1 MGFLSSLFGSS
12 KSQPQ
17 VTQVQQTQKLPEEI
31 APKVKE
37 VADEAKRL
45 YDERV
50 AEGYVPYEGSTIA
63 PFTQQELDAQAGIE
77 GLVGLSAP
85 LQQEA
90 LGITRQQGEQFTGD
104 TAQQYMNPYQQA
116 VIDVEKRKAQEDFE
130 TRILPQFEKQAVS
143 AGGMSGLG
151 SRAGVQAALLGEAQ
165 GQRLGDIQSKGLQ
178 QAFLQGRQEFNAQK
192 LRERGQAQDLAKA
205 GPAMFASGL
214 AEQGAL
220 TGVGEQRRGLA
231 QEALDEAYFRFLE
244 ERGEPQAALAEYSN
258 TIYANPLNTIPSINK
273 QTTAPGAQGPSTG
286 SQLLGLG
293 LQAASMYYGGG
304 FGGMGGGV
312 TRAEGGRLND
322 GLSGVVYRQK
332 PGQVGDPFEGLE
344 GMALSYAREM
354 AQRRQRSEPRFEDQY
369 GETTSD
375 MASNVVTRQDVINRA
390 EKQAAIKRKMQE
402 TNDPTILRQLMT
414 QNQELKSSSIVPAP
428 TPAPQSSKGLTA
440 VAEDISRGVV
450 SPNLQGQGLM
460 VSEEI
465 DPANPTGLA
474 RATRT
479 PPPPPSNEKPYD
491 VGTDILKRLAGMD
504 DRVASEVAAATAE
517 ESAYKTERNKLM
529 ADQRTAESDA
539 FNKLSDSQTTRLA
552 DEMLRRREEIT
563 GRDGNITLSKAFG
576 VAAKSF
582 SDPNLSIVQQIS
594 GAMGGMTETVVA
606 ERLLQREQLS
616 ELDKEE
622 FDKETVIIDRK
633 LARNLETMQKNNAQD
648 LSVLNLDRAGQKEL
662 AALPAQKRKDILTN
676 AASLASIFDDLLPDA
691 DSTKTFDISKTR
703 EDLRGAIA
711 VKFGFTFDAQTKMIT
726 KNGKPLQGADAR
738 RMSNLSEYAIE
749 VLNKRYQQD
758 PTKTGGSAAYV
769 SASTEAEAAR
779 KRMDALGPEA
789 TEEQLGRAMRG
800 STAPAMSS
808 RNTVI
813 SELKKVPVEER
824 DKALAYVQSQGYT
837 DITAEDL
844 N

>member
-17 VTQVQQTQKLPEEI
+17 TTVVQQTQKLPEEI
-31 APKVKE
+31 APKVAE
-37 VADEAKRL
+37 IADEAKRL

-50 AEGYVPYEGSTIA
+50 AEGYVPYEGATIA

-85 LQQEA
+85 IQQEA

-104 TAQQYMNPYQQA
+104 IVQQYMNPYQQA
-116 VIDVEKRKAQEDFE
+116 VIDIEKRKAQEDFE

-192 LRERGQAQDLAKA
+192 ARERGQAQDLAKA
-205 GPAMFASGL
+205 GPAMFASGV

-244 ERGEPQAALAEYSN
+244 ERGEPQAALAEYSG
-258 TIYANPLNTIPSINK
+258 TVYANPLNTIPSLNK
-273 QTTAPGAQGPSTG
+273 QSTVPGQQGPSTG

-304 FGGMGGGV
+304 FGGAGMGAGV

-322 GLSGVVYRQK
+322 GLSGVVQRKVGSAIGAPERPKNLTTTEEGRQLAAELEAAGEFDK
-332 PGQVGDPFEGLE
+332 AAGVLASLRKNPPAYGKGTVIEDTSYFTKGPRTGVFSRDDPAALGLGLFAQTPKTAQGGLQTIEEADKTSLSPSELQVINNTPSRLKNVTMPEPAILGMPSTNEQAGGMLVPETVLSRPKNTGADPNKKDAMTMEE
-344 GMALSYAREM
+344 AL
-354 AQRRQRSEPRFEDQY
+354 RRQITGMD
-369 GETTSD
+369 
-375 MASNVVTRQDVINRA
+375 TRVAARVDAARA
-390 EKQAAIKRKMQE
+390 EDLAYR
-402 TNDPTILRQLMT
+402 TDRNRLMK
-414 QNQELKSSSIVPAP
+414 E
-428 TPAPQSSKGLTA
+428 
-440 VAEDISRGVV
+440 
-450 SPNLQGQGLM
+450 
-460 VSEEI
+460 
-465 DPANPTGLA
+465 
-474 RATRT
+474 
-479 PPPPPSNEKPYD
+479 
-491 VGTDILKRLAGMD
+491 
-504 DRVASEVAAATAE
+504 
-517 ESAYKTERNKLM
+517 
-529 ADQRTAESDA
+529 QRTAESDA
-539 FNKLSDSQTTRLA
+539 FNTLSDSQTKRLA

-594 GAMGGMTETVVA
+594 GAMGGMNETMVA

-616 ELDKEE
+616 ELDREE

-648 LSVLNLDRAGQKEL
+648 LSILNLDRAGQKEL
-662 AALPAQKRKDILTN
+662 AALPAKARSEYLSNAKD
-676 AASLASIFDDLLPDA
+676 LASIIDDLRVDA
-691 DSTKTFDISKTR
+691 SSSKQFNPTTALENGR
-703 EDLRGAIA
+703 KRVMSLY
-711 VKFGFTFDAQTKMIT
+711 DATLD
-726 KNGKPLQGADAR
+726 KNGDFIGRNGNPLSRSTRLAIDASYQTYLENYNSIFMGSPTAVGA
-738 RMSNLSEYAIE
+738 
-749 VLNKRYQQD
+749 
-758 PTKTGGSAAYV
+758 SAAAQFAG
-769 SASTEAEAAR
+769 S
-779 KRMDALGPEA
+779 
-789 TEEQLGRAMRG
+789 QLNTD
-800 STAPAMSS
+800 STAPVTSS
-808 RNTVI
+808 RDTVI
-813 SELKKVPVEER
+813 ARLKEVPVEER
-824 DKALAYVQSQGYT
+824 DKALAYIQSQGWT

>member
-17 VTQVQQTQKLPEEI
+17 VTQVQQTQKLPDEI
-31 APKVKE
+31 APKVAE

-50 AEGYVPYEGSTIA
+50 ATGYEGYGAATIA
-63 PFTQQELDAQAGIE
+63 PFTQQELDSQAGIE
-77 GLVGLSAP
+77 GLVGTSGP

-90 LGITRQQGEQFTGD
+90 LGIIRQAGEQFTGD

-116 VIDVEKRKAQEDFE
+116 VIDVEKRQAMQDYT
-130 TRILPQFEKQAVS
+130 TRILPQFEKQAVD

-178 QAFLQGRQEFNAQK
+178 QAYAQGRAEFNAQK
-192 LRERGQAQDLAKA
+192 VREQQQATDLNRA

-220 TGVGEQRRGLA
+220 AQVGETRRDLA
-231 QEALDEAYFRFLE
+231 QTALDEAYFKYLE
-244 ERGEPQAALAEYSN
+244 EKGEPQAALAEYSN
-258 TIYANPLNTIPSINK
+258 TIYGNPLNAIPSMNK
-273 QTTAPGAQGPSTG
+273 TTTAPGQQGPSSG

-293 LQAASMYYGGG
+293 MQAASMYYGGG
-304 FGGMGGGV
+304 FGGMGGGMK
-312 TRAEGGRLND
+312 AKEGGRLSE

-332 PGQVGDPFEGLE
+332 AGQVLPTNIEREMRQRGLLKKEDDMYGEETADVSSPVFTKEDILKQNREIFDINRQLE
-344 GMALSYAREM
+344 GTTDADEIRILQSKREEIRNNPPV
-354 AQRRQRSEPRFEDQY
+354 A
-369 GETTSD
+369 
-375 MASNVVTRQDVINRA
+375 
-390 EKQAAIKRKMQE
+390 
-402 TNDPTILRQLMT
+402 
-414 QNQELKSSSIVPAP
+414 PA
-428 TPAPQSSKGLTA
+428 PAPQSSQGLTA

-450 SPNLQGQGLM
+450 SPYLQGQGLM

-479 PPPPPSNEKPYD
+479 PQPAPPNEETYD
-491 VGTDILKRLAGMD
+491 VGKDILRRLAGMD
-504 DRVASEVAAATAE
+504 DRVASEVADATKE
-517 ESAYKTERNKLM
+517 DLTYRTDRNKLM
-529 ADQRTAESDA
+529 ADQRKAESEA

-594 GAMGGMTETVVA
+594 GAMGGMTETMVS
-606 ERLLQREQLS
+606 ERVLKREQLS

-622 FDKETVIIDRK
+622 FDKETLIIDRK
-633 LARNLETMQKNNAQD
+633 LERNLETMQKNNAQD

-662 AALPAQKRKDILTN
+662 AALPAQKRKDILEN
-676 AASLASIFDDLLPDA
+676 ASSLASIFDDLLPDA
-691 DSTKTFDISKTR
+691 DSTKAFDISKTR
-703 EDLRGAIA
+703 EDLRGAVA
-711 VKFGFTFDAQTKMIT
+711 VKFGFTFDRQTGMVT
-726 KNGKPLQGADAR
+726 KNGKPLEGADAR
-738 RMSNLSEYAIE
+738 KMSNLTEYGIE
-749 VLNKRYQQD
+749 VLNKRYQLD
-758 PTKTGGSAAYV
+758 PTKTGGSNAYV
-769 SASTEAEAAR
+769 FAAAEAEAAR
-779 KRMDALGPEA
+779 KRMDALGPEP
-789 TEEQLGRAMRG
+789 TEEQQERAMRG
-800 STAPAMSS
+800 SAAPAATSMLDQAVAAYNNDPSS
-808 RNTVI
+808 ISPEKLQKLNAALI
-813 SELKKVPVEER
+813 SEGRPTV
-824 DKALAYVQSQGYT
+824 G
-837 DITAEDL
+837 